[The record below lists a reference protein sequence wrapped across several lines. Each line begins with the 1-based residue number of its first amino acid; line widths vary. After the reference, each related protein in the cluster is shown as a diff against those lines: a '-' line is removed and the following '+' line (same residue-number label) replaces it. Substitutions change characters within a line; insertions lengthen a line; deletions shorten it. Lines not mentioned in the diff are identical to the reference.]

1 MSRIS
6 SSSFKVNSNLE
17 QICEIANTSLPIN
30 DTAIIAELQ
39 TIDGTMQNV
48 ESACTNTD
56 SSVQTLDS
64 TCQSID
70 TSVQS
75 VDSTLQGTLN
85 VSDSVAQGDLALVAG
100 TVSGGRLLVTT
111 GGSAANSGTQ
121 GNMDLAR
128 VVVASD
134 SGTVIAVSS
143 ATNITIFGNH
153 TAGASEI
160 EIYVSADDITFYQL
174 DYSIY
179 PNASG
184 DFYQKLDGVAIN
196 HIKLTYTAGGT
207 VTSTCLFN

>member
-30 DTAIIAELQ
+30 DTNIVAELQ

-70 TSVQS
+70 SSVQS

-85 VSDSVAQGDLALVAG
+85 VSDSVAQADLALVAG

-111 GGSAANSGTQ
+111 GGSPSNSGSQ

-153 TAGASEI
+153 SGASEI
-160 EIYVSADDITFYQL
+160 EMYVSADDITFYQL

-196 HIKLTYTAGGT
+196 HIKLTYTGAGT

>member
-6 SSSFKVNSNLE
+6 SSSFKVNANLE

-30 DTAIIAELQ
+30 DTNIVAELQ

-70 TSVQS
+70 SSVQA

-100 TVSGGRLLVTT
+100 TGSGGRLLVTT

-143 ATNITIFGNH
+143 ASNITIFGNH
-153 TAGASEI
+153 SGASEI
-160 EIYVSADDITFYQL
+160 EMYVSADDITFYQL

-179 PNASG
+179 PNSSG

-196 HIKLTYTAGGT
+196 HIKLTYTGAGT

>member
-30 DTAIIAELQ
+30 DTNIVAELQ

-64 TCQSID
+64 TCQGID
-70 TSVQS
+70 SSVQS
-75 VDSTLQGTLN
+75 VNSTLGGTLS

-111 GGSAANSGTQ
+111 GGSPSNSGSQ

-143 ATNITIFGNH
+143 ASNITIFGNH
-153 TAGASEI
+153 SGASEI
-160 EIYVSADDITFYQL
+160 EMYVSADDITFYQL

-179 PNASG
+179 PNSSG

-196 HIKLTYTAGGT
+196 HIKLTYTGAGT